1 MNFRELFR
9 KVESHL
15 NAIENQPSLAQTLG
29 LIIES
34 ILTDFSEEFGFTG
47 ARLYILDG
55 AKREFTLEA
64 KFGLGTPAPIG
75 FTIPKSYPPVQ
86 SVCRNGFIYMDVG
99 TQGVD
104 PALEA
109 QLGVKRFAAI
119 SVGAEHVSMIA
130 FTIDPE
136 REVSRDSVL
145 FALSSIR
152 HSINLKL
159 AKEKLESIILQS
171 REIQLSLLPE
181 DEVSFA
187 GYDICGR
194 SQPAELVG
202 GDVFDFIQVTP
213 QILGIAIGDATGHG
227 LPAALQARDVII
239 GLRMG
244 ISEDQ
249 KMVKVFEKLNKVI
262 HGSRLTSRFVSLFY
276 GELEPGGHLIYSN
289 AGHVPPFY
297 YRKKKDRFYPM
308 SEGGMVLGPSSE
320 SAYRRGFFEID
331 PGDAV
336 ILYTDGIT
344 EAANTSGEQFGEER
358 LLDFVRANVDRFTA
372 RQMVDGLVDA
382 VAEFSADGPYQDD
395 RTVVFLRRLRT
406 YP

>member
-1 MNFRELFR
+1 
-9 KVESHL
+9 
-15 NAIENQPSLAQTLG
+15 
-29 LIIES
+29 
-34 ILTDFSEEFGFTG
+34 
-47 ARLYILDG
+47 
-55 AKREFTLEA
+55 
-64 KFGLGTPAPIG
+64 
-75 FTIPKSYPPVQ
+75 
-86 SVCRNGFIYMDVG
+86 
-99 TQGVD
+99 
-104 PALEA
+104 
-109 QLGVKRFAAI
+109 VKRFAAI
-119 SVGAEHVSMIA
+119 TVGAENLSMVA

-171 REIQLSLLPE
+171 REIQLSLLPDE
-181 DEVSFA
+181 DVSFP
-187 GYDICGR
+187 GYDIYGR

-202 GDVFDFIQVTP
+202 GDVYDFIQISP
-213 QILGIAIGDATGHG
+213 KIFGIAIGDATGHG
-227 LPAALQARDVII
+227 LPAALQARDVVI

-249 KMVKVFEKLNKVI
+249 KMVKVLERLNKVI
-262 HGSRLTSRFVSLFY
+262 HGSRLTSRFVSLWY
-276 GELEPGGHLIYSN
+276 GELEPSGHLIYSN

-320 SAYRRGFFEID
+320 SVYRRGFFKIE

-344 EAANTSGEQFGEER
+344 EAANKAGEQFGEER
-358 LLDFVRANVDRFTA
+358 LLEFVRGHLGTLTA
-372 RQMVDGLVDA
+372 QQMVDGLMDA
-382 VAEFSADGPYQDD
+382 VAEFSSRGPYQDD
-395 RTVVFLRRLRT
+395 RTVVFLRRLD
-406 YP
+406 

>member
-1 MNFRELFR
+1 MNVRELFR

-15 NAIENQPSLAQTLG
+15 NAIENQPSLALTLG

-34 ILTDFSEEFGFTG
+34 ILKDFSVEFGFTG

-55 AKREFTLEA
+55 ARGEFKLEA
-64 KFGLGTPAPIG
+64 KFGVGTPAPIG
-75 FTIPKSYPPVQ
+75 FALSQSYPPVQ
-86 SVCRNGFIYMDVG
+86 SVRRKGFVYMDLE

-119 SVGAEHVSMIA
+119 TVGAENLSMVA

-136 REVSRDSVL
+136 RDVSRDSVL

-171 REIQLSLLPE
+171 REIQLSLLPDE
-181 DEVSFA
+181 DVSFP
-187 GYDICGR
+187 GYDIYGR

-202 GDVFDFIQVTP
+202 GDVYDFIQINP
-213 QILGIAIGDATGHG
+213 KIFGIAIGDATGHG

-249 KMVKVFEKLNKVI
+249 KMVKVLEKLNKVI

-276 GELEPGGHLIYSN
+276 GELEPSGHLIYSN

-320 SAYRRGFFEID
+320 SVYRRGFFKID

-336 ILYTDGIT
+336 IFYTDGIT
-344 EAANTSGEQFGEER
+344 EAANTAGEQFGEKR
-358 LLDFVRANVDRFTA
+358 LLDYVRGYLDTFTA
-372 RQMVDGLVDA
+372 RQMVDGLMDA
-382 VAEFSADGPYQDD
+382 VAEFSCRGPYQDD
-395 RTVVFLRRLRT
+395 RTIVFLRRVD
-406 YP
+406 

>member
-1 MNFRELFR
+1 MNVRELFR

-15 NAIENQPSLAQTLG
+15 NAIENQPSLALTLG

-34 ILTDFSEEFGFTG
+34 ILKDFSVEFGFTG

-55 AKREFTLEA
+55 AMSEFKLEA
-64 KFGLGTPAPIG
+64 KFGVGTPAPIG
-75 FTIPKSYPPVQ
+75 FALSQSYPPVQ
-86 SVCRNGFIYMDVG
+86 SVCRNGIIYMDLE

-119 SVGAEHVSMIA
+119 TVGAENLSMVA

-136 REVSRDSVL
+136 RDVSRDSVL

-171 REIQLSLLPE
+171 REIQLSLLPDE
-181 DEVSFA
+181 DVSFP
-187 GYDICGR
+187 GYDIYGR

-202 GDVFDFIQVTP
+202 GDVYDFIQISP
-213 QILGIAIGDATGHG
+213 KIFGIAIGDATGHG
-227 LPAALQARDVII
+227 LPAALQARDVVI

-249 KMVKVFEKLNKVI
+249 KMVKVLERLNKVI
-262 HGSRLTSRFVSLFY
+262 HGSRLTSRFVSLWY
-276 GELEPGGHLIYSN
+276 GELEPSGHLIYSN

-320 SAYRRGFFEID
+320 SVYRRGFFKIE

-344 EAANTSGEQFGEER
+344 EAANKAGEQFGEER
-358 LLDFVRANVDRFTA
+358 LLEFVRGHLGTLTA
-372 RQMVDGLVDA
+372 QQMVDGLMDA
-382 VAEFSADGPYQDD
+382 VAEFSSRGPYQDD
-395 RTVVFLRRLRT
+395 RTVVFLRRVD
-406 YP
+406 